1 MELNKKQK
9 DIIETKHNKVV
20 VLASA
25 AAGKTRTL
33 TERVRYLVHQGMDRE
48 KIVVITFT
56 RAAASEMSER
66 LGEDGEGIFIGT
78 VHSYATYLLF
88 SGGITETADA
98 LENEDFDQLFELIS
112 DHREVIKPVD
122 YLLLDEAQDSDEQQF
137 EFILN
142 YIKPEGFMFFGDL
155 KQTIYSFAGS
165 RPDILE
171 EIADDSEVITM
182 PLNQN
187 YRNTREVF
195 EFAKWI
201 IKPLYYDDSII
212 MSDDMGKVETL
223 EYSPD
228 LISRVGRTIKPT
240 EYGNWFFLGRTNAQ
254 VDTMK
259 MLLEKVGVPCE
270 TFKRADFTSM
280 SELNKRL
287 RANTVK
293 VLTIHTSKGLEAEN
307 VVVQGARYFSDEER
321 RIAYVAATRAKK
333 RLFWLNAPKKKLA
346 KRPSSWI

>member
-1 MELNKKQK
+1 MELNQKQK
-9 DIIETKHNKVV
+9 DIIETKFNKVV

-25 AAGKTRTL
+25 AAGKTATL
-33 TERVRYLVHQGMDRE
+33 TERVRYLSKRGEDRS

-66 LGEDGEGIFIGT
+66 LGGDGEGIFIGT

-112 DHREVIKPVD
+112 EHREVIQPVE

-142 YIKPEGFMFFGDL
+142 YIKPKSFMFFADL

-171 EIADDSEVITM
+171 EIIDDSEVVTL

-228 LISRVGRTIKPT
+228 LITRIGRSIKST

-259 MLLEKVGVPCE
+259 MLLDRAGVPCE

-307 VVVQGARYFSDEER
+307 VVVQGARYFNDEER
-321 RIAYVAATRAKK
+321 RISYVAATRAKK
-333 RLFWLNAPKKKLA
+333 RLYWLNAPKKKIA
-346 KRPSSWI
+346 RKASSWI

>member
-1 MELNKKQK
+1 MELNQKQR
-9 DIIETKHNKVV
+9 DIIETTNKKVV

-33 TERVRYLVHQGMDRE
+33 TERVRYLVQHGVDRD

-66 LGEDGEGIFIGT
+66 LGQDGEGIFIGT
-78 VHSYATYLLF
+78 VHSYATFLLL
-88 SGGITETADA
+88 SGGITETAEA
-98 LENEDFDQLFELIS
+98 LENENFDQLFELIS
-112 DHREVIKPVD
+112 DHPEVIKPVD

-137 EFILN
+137 DFILN
-142 YIKPEGFMFFGDL
+142 YINPKGFMFFGDL

-171 EIADDSEVITM
+171 EIAGDSDVITL
-182 PLNQN
+182 PLNEN

-201 IKPLYYDDSII
+201 IKPICYDNSIV
-212 MSDDMGKVETL
+212 MSRDVGKVDVT
-223 EYSPD
+223 EYSPE
-228 LISRVGRTIKPT
+228 LITRIGKSIG
-240 EYGNWFFLGRTNAQ
+240 EQNYGNWFFLGRTNDQ
-254 VDTMK
+254 VDSMK
-259 MLLEKVGVPCE
+259 ALLERAGVPCE
-270 TFKRADFTSM
+270 TFKRAEFSTM
-280 SELNKRL
+280 AELNKRL
-287 RANTVK
+287 RNNTVK

-307 VVVQGARYFSDEER
+307 VVVQGARFFNDEER

-333 RLFWLNAPKKKLA
+333 RLFWLNAPKKKIKSRA
-346 KRPSSWI
+346 TSWI